1 MQDSPNPD
9 IQVVILA
16 GGRGTRFW
24 PASRRSQPKQ
34 FLPIGKEQSLLA
46 ATCER
51 LSGWIPPEQIWI
63 VTGEAH
69 TQASAEVCPSIPT
82 HQILAEPCGKNT
94 LPAIALANAH
104 ITRKNPDAVQIVLP
118 ADHIVAPKAAF
129 QDLLDTAV
137 RTAQERPEAL
147 ITLGIRPTHP
157 ATGFGWIEVGEEQVC
172 SATQG
177 ATKTKAHAV
186 QRFVEKPD
194 AERALQYLE
203 SGQFL
208 WNSGMFVWSS
218 SAISS
223 ALSQYA
229 PGTHQALK
237 NAPELTDLRPIY
249 DTLESASIDTAILE
263 KAEQVLVFPADLSWS
278 DVGSWESLTEV
289 VPADSQGN
297 HTDGGGD
304 LIALDAHNC
313 IVHTPPETLISL
325 LGVEN
330 LVVVRAGNA
339 VLVAPRDRGQD
350 VRMLVDLLE
359 TQGPQFL

>member
-1 MQDSPNPD
+1 MPINSHGPNP
-9 IQVVILA
+9 
-16 GGRGTRFW
+16 GRTLW
-24 PASRRSQPKQ
+24 Q
-34 FLPIGKEQSLLA
+34 E
-46 ATCER
+46 
-51 LSGWIPPEQIWI
+51 
-63 VTGEAH
+63 H
-69 TQASAEVCPSIPT
+69 SARHC
-82 HQILAEPCGKNT
+82 
-94 LPAIALANAH
+94 LANAH

-118 ADHIVAPKAAF
+118 ADHIVAPNGAF

-177 ATKTKAHAV
+177 ATETKSHAV

-218 SAISS
+218 RAISA

-229 PGTHQALK
+229 PATHQALK
-237 NAPELTDLRPIY
+237 DAPELTDLTPVY
-249 DTLESASIDTAILE
+249 EALDSASIDTAILE
-263 KAEQVLVFPADLSWS
+263 KAEQVLVFPAELSWS

-297 HTDGGGD
+297 HADGGGD

-325 LGVEN
+325 LGIEN
-330 LVVVRAGNA
+330 LIVVRAGNA

-350 VRMLVDLLE
+350 VRKLVDLLE
-359 TQGPQFL
+359 TKEPKFL